1 MPLDMELH
9 REKLVQILQANLAD
23 KLSEIDAEKGDEIT
37 TPAPAPDQYYPYPLL
52 SDAVVVWPVCLVL
65 TRRATK
71 MDQHDIPVRRY
82 EFDVEF
88 WFHHVDQVMLQV
100 FVERIAQAATLVL
113 EDETNWKDIGAFFPE
128 VADALFSNVLPSQ
141 EEEGL
146 LRACRLV
153 FHVRNVG

>member
-1 MPLDMELH
+1 MLDMELH
-9 REKLVQILQANLAD
+9 RKKLVQILQEHLPGKLA
-23 KLSEIDAEKGDEIT
+23 EIDAAKGDGFI
-37 TPAPAPDQYYPYPLL
+37 TPAPAPDQYYPFPLL
-52 SDAVVVWPVCLVL
+52 SESVVVWPVCLVL
-65 TRRATK
+65 TRRATR
-71 MDQHDIPVRRY
+71 MDQDDDPFRRY

-88 WFHHVDQVMLQV
+88 WFFHADQMMLQV

-113 EDETNWKDIGAFFPE
+113 EDESNWKDIGAIYPE